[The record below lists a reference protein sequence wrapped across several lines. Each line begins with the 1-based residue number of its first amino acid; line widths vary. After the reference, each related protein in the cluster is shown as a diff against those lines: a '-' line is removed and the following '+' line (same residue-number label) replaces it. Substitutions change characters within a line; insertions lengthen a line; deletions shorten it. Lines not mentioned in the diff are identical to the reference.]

1 MKNGKKLL
9 MVLCAVLMITG
20 CASKDLKKA
29 YNKMSVGDGKNQIN
43 GYSLSIRLFGLY
55 NDEKVNQSIRVQN
68 YLGKNYKV
76 VDSSDTEITYYVI
89 DGVNYKSVVADTKAD
104 TTKESSTSNE
114 TTGAAASN
122 GLGFDTN
129 RAVTTYEE
137 TEDDVPFIDTNLYLT
152 SLKSAKKIGDAT
164 EEKIGDLKYTTY
176 EYTVTKKTM
185 LKILAGSVLEDIK
198 FTANIPTKVW
208 IDKDGY
214 VYKIEYDL
222 ATGIESESTLS
233 LNVYY
238 NAVNDAPE
246 ITVDELNLSSQN
258 EK

>member
-1 MKNGKKLL
+1 MKNGKKIL
-9 MVLCAVLMITG
+9 MILCAALMLTG
-20 CASKDLKKA
+20 CASKDLKNA

-76 VDSSDTEITYYVI
+76 VDSSDNEITYYVI
-89 DGVNYKSVVADTKAD
+89 DGVNYKSVVDDTDSD
-104 TTKESSTSNE
+104 TTKKESAYNKNTGA
-114 TTGAAASN
+114 TTG
-122 GLGFDTN
+122 FDIDK
-129 RAVTTYEE
+129 AITTYEE
-137 TEDDVPFIDTNLYLT
+137 TDEAVPFTNTNLYLT

-176 EYTVTKKTM
+176 EYTIAKKTM
-185 LKILAGSVLEDIK
+185 LKILAGSALKDIK
-198 FTANIPTKVW
+198 FTADIPTKVW

-222 ATGIESESTLS
+222 ATGIKSESTLS

-238 NAVNDAPE
+238 NAVNDANE
-246 ITVDELNLSSQN
+246 ITADELNLS
-258 EK
+258 KTDDK

>member
-9 MVLCAVLMITG
+9 MVLCTVLMLTG
-20 CASKDLKKA
+20 CASKDLKNA

-76 VDSSDTEITYYVI
+76 VDSSETEITYYVI
-89 DGVNYKSVVADTKAD
+89 DGTNYKSITNDKEND
-104 TTKESSTSNE
+104 TTLYNNTESTSL
-114 TTGAAASN
+114 N
-122 GLGFDTN
+122 GTGFDTN
-129 RAVTTYEE
+129 KVVTMYEE
-137 TEDDVPFIDTNLYLT
+137 TNDVVPFTDTDLYLT

-176 EYTVTKKTM
+176 EYTVVKKNM
-185 LKILAGSVLEDIK
+185 LKILAGSALKDIE
-198 FTANIPTKVW
+198 FSADIPTKVW
-208 IDKDGY
+208 VDEDGY

-222 ATGIESESTLS
+222 ATGIKSESTLS

-238 NAVNDAPE
+238 NAVNDAME
-246 ITVDELNLSSQN
+246 ITVDELNLSKET

>member
-9 MVLCAVLMITG
+9 MVLCAALMLTG
-20 CASKDLKKA
+20 CASKDLKNA

-76 VDSSDTEITYYVI
+76 VDSSDNEITYYVI
-89 DGVNYKSVVADTKAD
+89 DGVNYKSVVNNTESD
-104 TTKESSTSNE
+104 TTKNESAYNKNTE
-114 TTGAAASN
+114 TTT
-122 GLGFDTN
+122 GFDN
-129 RAVTTYEE
+129 DKEVTTYEE
-137 TEDDVPFIDTNLYLT
+137 TDKAVPFTDTNLYLT

-176 EYTVTKKTM
+176 EYTVAKKTM
-185 LKILAGSVLEDIK
+185 LKILADSALKDIK
-198 FTANIPTKVW
+198 FTADIPTKVW
-208 IDKDGY
+208 IDEDGY

-222 ATGIESESTLS
+222 ATGIKSESTLS

-238 NAVNDAPE
+238 NAVNDATE
-246 ITVDELNLSSQN
+246 ITTDELNLSKTN
-258 EK
+258 DK

>member
-1 MKNGKKLL
+1 MLHMKNGKKLL
-9 MVLCAVLMITG
+9 MVLCAVLLLTG

-76 VDSSDTEITYYVI
+76 VDSSDTETTYYVI
-89 DGVNYKSVVADTKAD
+89 DGVNYKSVTN
-104 TTKESSTSNE
+104 TKESDTALGDTNST
-114 TTGAAASN
+114 
-122 GLGFDTN
+122 GLGFDT
-129 RAVTTYEE
+129 AKTVTTYEE
-137 TEDDVPFIDTNLYLT
+137 TEDEVPFTDTNLYLT

-176 EYTVTKKTM
+176 EYTVAKKTM
-185 LKILAGSVLEDIK
+185 LKILEGSALEDIK
-198 FTANIPTKVW
+198 LTADIPTKVW

-222 ATGIESESTLS
+222 ATGIKSESTLS

-238 NAVNDAPE
+238 NAVDDAVE
-246 ITVDELNLSSQN
+246 ITADELNLSSQN

>member
-9 MVLCAVLMITG
+9 MVLVAALMLTG
-20 CASKDLKKA
+20 CASKDLKNA
-29 YNKMSVGDGKNQIN
+29 YNKMKVGDGKNQIN

-76 VDSSDTEITYYVI
+76 VDSSDTETTYYVI
-89 DGVNYKSVVADTKAD
+89 DGVNYKPVVGDKKTD
-104 TTKESSTSNE
+104 TTLYNDPESTS
-114 TTGAAASN
+114 SN
-122 GLGFDTN
+122 LPGFDIN
-129 RAVTTYEE
+129 KSITTYEE
-137 TEDDVPFIDTNLYLT
+137 TEDAIPFTDTNLYLT

-176 EYTVTKKTM
+176 EYTVTKKDM
-185 LKILAGSVLEDIK
+185 LKILAGSALEDIK
-198 FTANIPTKVW
+198 FTVDIPTKVW

-222 ATGIESESTLS
+222 ATGIKSESTLS

-238 NAVNDAPE
+238 NAVNDAAE
-246 ITVDELNLSSQN
+246 ITVDELNLSKETS
-258 EK
+258 K